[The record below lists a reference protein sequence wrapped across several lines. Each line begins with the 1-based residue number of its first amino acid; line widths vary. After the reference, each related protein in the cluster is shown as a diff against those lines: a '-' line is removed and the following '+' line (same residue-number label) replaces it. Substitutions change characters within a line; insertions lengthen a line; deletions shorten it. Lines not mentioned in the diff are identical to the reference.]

1 MPDAS
6 APTILHVDMDAF
18 YASVELLV
26 DPSLTGKPVIVG
38 GSGNRG
44 VVASCSYE
52 ARAYGIH
59 SAMPSARARR
69 LCPHA
74 VFVSGHYDLYSEYS
88 RRIHEIF
95 EATTPLVEGIS
106 LDEAFLD
113 VTGSQRLLGDG
124 PAIAAIIRE
133 RITREL
139 SLAASVGV
147 APSKFLAKLASKAAK
162 PTASI
167 QGAVPGPG
175 VVVVEPGQELTFLHP
190 LPVQALWGVGPAT
203 YRRLERFGVR
213 TVGELAALPV
223 ETLVG
228 ALGQALGKHLHELS
242 WARDHRAVEPERAV
256 KSVGHE
262 ETYAHDLHDVEALQ
276 GEAVR
281 LADAVA
287 SRLRRAG
294 VVGRTVTIKVR
305 FHDFATIT
313 RSHTLPDA
321 VDTGPAIARAART
334 LLESVDPSAGV
345 RLFGVSVSNL
355 DASGP
360 RQLSLDDGADG
371 AGGEWDRASSAVD
384 EVRRRFGD
392 QAVGP
397 AALVGR
403 DGLRVK
409 RQGDT
414 QWGPSGRT
422 DR

>member
-1 MPDAS
+1 
-6 APTILHVDMDAF
+6 
-18 YASVELLV
+18 
-26 DPSLTGKPVIVG
+26 
-38 GSGNRG
+38 
-44 VVASCSYE
+44 
-52 ARAYGIH
+52 
-59 SAMPSARARR
+59 
-69 LCPHA
+69 
-74 VFVSGHYDLYSEYS
+74 
-88 RRIHEIF
+88 
-95 EATTPLVEGIS
+95 
-106 LDEAFLD
+106 
-113 VTGSQRLLGDG
+113 
-124 PAIAAIIRE
+124 
-133 RITREL
+133 L

-414 QWGPSGRT
+414 QWGPSGRP